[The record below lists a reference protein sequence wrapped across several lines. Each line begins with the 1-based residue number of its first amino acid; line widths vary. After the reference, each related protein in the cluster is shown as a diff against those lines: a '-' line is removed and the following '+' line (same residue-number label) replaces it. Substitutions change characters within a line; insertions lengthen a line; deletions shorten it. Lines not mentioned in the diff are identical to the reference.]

1 MTEINPVQS
10 QAPSLP
16 PVTKEE
22 TDSFFQ
28 RLATNFVRM
37 SNQDRELQNMRY
49 DLQRLNA
56 RLDEYVEENSKLKN
70 EITTAY
76 ELMKSIEQ
84 ERDSAKRDL
93 ADEQA
98 ATVHLREQTNM
109 LSDTLVQRDHR
120 IAELEWQVSELQTS
134 NRQVQSERDS
144 FQGNRDYWQRRA
156 AEFEDKLHH
165 TEQDRSGWVDRTN
178 KAEASRDKLQTRLD
192 QMKAIIS
199 PPEDEDKPSTHEPP
213 TTREHLPF

>member
-1 MTEINPVQS
+1 MTEINPVQTNDS
-10 QAPSLP
+10 PAPVA

-37 SNQDRELQNMRY
+37 SNQDRELQHMRY

-56 RLDEYVEENSKLKN
+56 RLDEYVEENTKLKG

-84 ERDSAKRDL
+84 ERDNAKRDL
-93 ADEQA
+93 ADEQ
-98 ATVHLREQTNM
+98 TTTTHLREQLDASNK
-109 LSDTLVQRDHR
+109 LASDKADR
-120 IAELEWQVSELQTS
+120 IAELERQVSELQAS
-134 NRQVQSERDS
+134 NRQAQSERDS

-156 AEFEDKLHH
+156 VDFEDRLGQSIKDHDAAVRDS
-165 TEQDRSGWVDRTN
+165 TMANIR
-178 KAEASRDKLQTRLD
+178 ADKLEARLN
-192 QMKAIIS
+192 QMKAILS
-199 PPEDEDKPSTHEPP
+199 PPEEQPPAHEPQ
-213 TTREHLPF
+213 TTQENIRF